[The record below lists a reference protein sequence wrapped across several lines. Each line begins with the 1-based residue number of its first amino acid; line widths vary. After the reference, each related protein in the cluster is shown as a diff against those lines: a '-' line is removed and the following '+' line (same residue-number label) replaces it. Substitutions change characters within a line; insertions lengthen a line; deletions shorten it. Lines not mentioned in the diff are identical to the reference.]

1 MIDDPELV
9 LWLHRTRTALSQAP
23 ELVAHMRSLMLPLDG
38 RTERGVEQPI
48 QRTPLLTGVV
58 DDADGV
64 YVLLVEWA
72 RYWFTEFREVRA
84 PFARVRAVTDLD
96 SPVSAPEVRVLGFHS
111 GTTSEGSRFLTGAV
125 SGWLSSRLDRI
136 SEHATAKTF
145 FEDVVSSVWGLRARH
160 GLTRFRERPV
170 TPRRCP
176 ECGEASVGAVWTS
189 ELVTDVIV
197 ACVNCG
203 WFLPAPTPVQV
214 VSWLDLSSR
223 VLRVSFECEAGE
235 HGSCSSV
242 GCECDCSHGATVGK
256 VE

>member
-1 MIDDPELV
+1 MSDDPELIIMQ
-9 LWLHRTRTALSQAP
+9 HRTRTALSHAP
-23 ELVAHMRSLMLPLDG
+23 ELVAHLRAIILPSDG
-38 RTERGVEQPI
+38 RTEAGVEQRI
-48 QRTPLLTGVV
+48 QRTPLLTGVA
-58 DDADGV
+58 DDADAV
-64 YVLLVEWA
+64 YVKLLEWG
-72 RYWFTEFREVRA
+72 RFWFGTFREVQA
-84 PFARVRAVTDLD
+84 PFARARAVTDPD
-96 SPVSAPEVRVLGFHS
+96 SPVSAPEVKVLGFHS
-111 GTTSEGSRFLTGAV
+111 GTTPEGARFLVGSVA
-125 SGWLSSRLDRI
+125 GWLSNRLDRI
-136 SEHATAKTF
+136 AEHAVAKTF
-145 FEDVVSSVWGLRARH
+145 FEDVTGVVWGLRARH

-189 ELVTDVIV
+189 ERVTDVVV

-235 HGSCSSV
+235 HGSCRSV

-256 VE
+256 VK